1 MHPKSVSKARP
12 VARMRQLSKPM
23 ILLLAAAKESLQLGP
38 EGRHLGSLSLMQQQ
52 TALPRCIRGRPVLQW
67 DKSPEVSAAPRR
79 DKARKP
85 QQETW
90 CPMALGR
97 KLTETQ
103 VCICREEGCPD
114 WISEVGAPRQADAQK
129 EFRVLQVR
137 AVGDVTQHDRGA
149 NIGICLD
156 LSQVGSLRLMEAPI
170 LHIALVNT
178 RIVRGYSP
186 SRSVSVTRCRG
197 NNDYCV
203 ETNDVSKAEIPV
215 LRLEVV
221 DWRNKHGRN

>member
-38 EGRHLGSLSLMQQQ
+38 EDCSSSLHQRKACPSVGQESRSLCRAAKGQSPKA
-52 TALPRCIRGRPVLQW
+52 TAR
-67 DKSPEVSAAPRR
+67 DMVSYG
-79 DKARKP
+79 
-85 QQETW
+85 TW
-90 CPMALGR
+90 

-221 DWRNKHGRN
+221 DWR

>member
-1 MHPKSVSKARP
+1 MHPKSVSKPASSTSTR
-12 VARMRQLSKPM
+12 LKSKGSPCR
-23 ILLLAAAKESLQLGP
+23 ANASVKQANVSNSVLQLGP
-38 EGRHLGSLSLMQQQ
+38 EDCSSSLHQRKACPSVGQESRSLCRAAKGQSPKA
-52 TALPRCIRGRPVLQW
+52 TAR
-67 DKSPEVSAAPRR
+67 DMVSYG
-79 DKARKP
+79 
-85 QQETW
+85 TW
-90 CPMALGR
+90 

-186 SRSVSVTRCRG
+186 SRSVSVTVTDPCARCHRTTFRRE
-197 NNDYCV
+197 